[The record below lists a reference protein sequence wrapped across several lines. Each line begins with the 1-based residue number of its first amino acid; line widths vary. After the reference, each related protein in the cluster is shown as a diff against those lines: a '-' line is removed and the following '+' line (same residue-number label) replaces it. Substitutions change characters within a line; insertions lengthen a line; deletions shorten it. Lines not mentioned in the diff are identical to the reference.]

1 MILGLSEAILSYS
14 KLVAEL
20 EKLVVRMVF
29 ESYGVEKYCDSHL
42 KSASYLCRVMKYR
55 SPEEEEANMGFV
67 SHTDKSF
74 MTVVHQNQIAGLE
87 IKAKDGQWFGVDQL
101 SPSSFVVMAGDA
113 IMVSFF
119 SFIYLK

>member
-1 MILGLSEAILSYS
+1 
-14 KLVAEL
+14 
-20 EKLVVRMVF
+20 
-29 ESYGVEKYCDSHL
+29 
-42 KSASYLCRVMKYR
+42 
-55 SPEEEEANMGFV
+55 MGFV

-119 SFIYLK
+119 SFIYLSPY